1 MKKSYF
7 VSAAA
12 IVFSLS
18 ACVQGDVV
26 QIAKPS
32 DTKTEYVPQAT
43 QQPQKSVREL
53 PKNVTAICR
62 DGSYSTSVLSEA
74 CLGNGGVQESISRYH
89 SE

>member
-7 VSAAA
+7 VSATA

-32 DTKTEYVPQAT
+32 NTNPQAT